1 MKFVRLMGVTVVVAT
16 AVSPTTTRGGKVD
29 DCYGSANLNCCDFA
43 SSNFRIPCQWSP
55 TGYCLGTV
63 YMNHNTITPIQVR
76 PNPTGWTDGSFYVPS
91 NQVYRCE
98 YYTPICSILLP
109 SGCSVSQ
116 SLALEYCVGLLPD
129 EVNGIACDGV

>member
-1 MKFVRLMGVTVVVAT
+1 MFVVDDSKGGGSLNGSWVLEVHHSRRSAMKFVRLMGVTVVFAT

-63 YMNHNTITPIQVR
+63 YMGHNTITPIQVR
-76 PNPTGWTDGSFYVPS
+76 PNPTGWTDGSFYVPTGHT
-91 NQVYRCE
+91 YRCE
-98 YYTPICSILLP
+98 FYTP
-109 SGCSVSQ
+109 
-116 SLALEYCVGLLPD
+116 
-129 EVNGIACDGV
+129 